1 LARNWGGAGPY
12 GFDMPAP
19 PSTSARVHRWFAL
32 IALIGTLFG
41 SILFGDPDSYCSR
54 QWREWFPQ
62 ETRIWSPDATPGFQ
76 PTWGLVYV
84 APLPEQGAPWTL
96 DRVEVTQGVVFD
108 ESSKL
113 DPVEGFERGVWADVT
128 VSERGDSCR
137 IRFATARRWE
147 GAIHFTSTAGIA
159 YTLPVQVHAPW
170 EDRGMRSA
178 WRSWVEV
185 LFLYLIVTLAVDL
198 FRQPRATR
206 APAG

>member
-1 LARNWGGAGPY
+1 
-12 GFDMPAP
+12 MPAP
-19 PSTSARVHRWFAL
+19 PGTSARVHRWFAL
-32 IALIGTLFG
+32 IALIATLFG
-41 SILFGDPDSYCSR
+41 SVLFGDPNSYWSR
-54 QWREWFPQ
+54 QWGEWFPK
-62 ETRIWSPDATPGFQ
+62 ETRIWSPDATPGFR
-76 PTWGLVYV
+76 PTWGSVCV

-128 VSERGDSCR
+128 VNEPGDSCR

-170 EDRGMRSA
+170 EDRGVRSA
-178 WRSWVEV
+178 ALPWVEV
-185 LFLYLIVTLAVDL
+185 LFLYLMVIFAVDL
-198 FRQPRATR
+198 FRQPRAAQ